1 MEIPVP
7 QIDSYLASAAFSSM
21 LFVALGF
28 AWRTYRQRYLV
39 YWAAYW
45 GLYSVIWPCIAFLEA
60 RAGAV
65 PPNDPVAVALDALT
79 MLCGLAARL
88 SLAFGVL
95 AYLGRPLPAR
105 RVRSALAAGATAFT
119 AASTVAHVLATSH
132 HAPAWVGA
140 PFHAYVVGVPLYLAL
155 AVVAWV
161 ASRRHS
167 HAAPRRLLAAATLA
181 GGLSDLWDVYL
192 NLRAAAGGWLT
203 EALALRL
210 SAFGTHAA
218 DALMAVAM
226 MVAAI
231 GEEWTRAEGAAAQ
244 LRRSEARLR
253 SLFEN
258 ALDVIAVVDLQG
270 TLRFASPSAPR
281 VLGQAPGSLLGSRVL
296 ELVHPEDRE
305 AAAAMLRQVLERPEV
320 SHLMELR
327 LRRGDGSYA
336 PVEVVGQLRELEP
349 GDRAVVLAVRD
360 VSERRTLESRLQQS
374 QRLETIGRLAG
385 GVAHDFNNLLTAVLA
400 NLQMLEGSLPPDHP
414 GRAELQDASLAAER
428 ATRLTRQLLTFA
440 RRQVVAPR
448 VLDLNEVVA
457 SMDRM
462 VGRLIGEHIG
472 RRVRLGPGLW
482 PVRVDPT
489 QLEQLLVNLVVNARD
504 AMGSGGMLL
513 VETGNASLGNGL
525 RAADEI
531 DVPAG
536 DWVRLVVE
544 DTGHGMDEATLGR
557 IFEPFFTT
565 KEPGQGTGL
574 GLATVHGIVQQA
586 GGHVRVRSAPGAGA
600 RFAVWFPRHHGA
612 PAPAVADAREPAAGG
627 NETILLAED
636 EPQVRAIAA
645 RVLSGRGYV
654 VLQASDGAQAL
665 RAAAAHA
672 GPIHLLVTDVVM
684 PELGGRDLAERL
696 AADRPGLRVLFT
708 SGYTAGGLA
717 EGAAFLPKP
726 FTPDQLA
733 SRVRELLDEV
743 LPVNPRS

>member
-1 MEIPVP
+1 
-7 QIDSYLASAAFSSM
+7 
-21 LFVALGF
+21 
-28 AWRTYRQRYLV
+28 
-39 YWAAYW
+39 
-45 GLYSVIWPCIAFLEA
+45 
-60 RAGAV
+60 
-65 PPNDPVAVALDALT
+65 
-79 MLCGLAARL
+79 
-88 SLAFGVL
+88 
-95 AYLGRPLPAR
+95 
-105 RVRSALAAGATAFT
+105 
-119 AASTVAHVLATSH
+119 
-132 HAPAWVGA
+132 
-140 PFHAYVVGVPLYLAL
+140 
-155 AVVAWV
+155 
-161 ASRRHS
+161 
-167 HAAPRRLLAAATLA
+167 
-181 GGLSDLWDVYL
+181 
-192 NLRAAAGGWLT
+192 
-203 EALALRL
+203 
-210 SAFGTHAA
+210 
-218 DALMAVAM
+218 
-226 MVAAI
+226 
-231 GEEWTRAEGAAAQ
+231 
-244 LRRSEARLR
+244 
-253 SLFEN
+253 
-258 ALDVIAVVDLQG
+258 
-270 TLRFASPSAPR
+270 
-281 VLGQAPGSLLGSRVL
+281 
-296 ELVHPEDRE
+296 
-305 AAAAMLRQVLERPEV
+305 
-320 SHLMELR
+320 
-327 LRRGDGSYA
+327 
-336 PVEVVGQLRELEP
+336 
-349 GDRAVVLAVRD
+349 
-360 VSERRTLESRLQQS
+360 
-374 QRLETIGRLAG
+374 
-385 GVAHDFNNLLTAVLA
+385 
-400 NLQMLEGSLPPDHP
+400 
-414 GRAELQDASLAAER
+414 
-428 ATRLTRQLLTFA
+428 
-440 RRQVVAPR
+440 